1 MTDVSTGSTDGGSVV
16 EPVEAKPMLQVINA
30 DATPEQIAAIVAV
43 FASLGGG
50 AAPAAKRAR
59 SLWATPQ
66 PRATYA
72 HGLGGWRASGLP
84 R

>member
-1 MTDVSTGSTDGGSVV
+1 MADEQQT
-16 EPVEAKPMLQVINA
+16 EEAPAKPMLQVINA

-43 FASLGGG
+43 FASLSGS
-50 AAPAAKRAR
+50 APAPKRPR

>member
-1 MTDVSTGSTDGGSVV
+1 MGEEEHTVAAA
-16 EPVEAKPMLQVINA
+16 AKPMLQIINA

-43 FASLGGG
+43 FASLGGS
-50 AAPAAKRAR
+50 APAPKRPR

-66 PRATYA
+66 PRLTYA
-72 HGLGGWRASGLP
+72 HRLGGWRASGLP

>member
-1 MTDVSTGSTDGGSVV
+1 MADDQQS
-16 EPVEAKPMLQVINA
+16 EAAPAKPMLQVINA

-43 FASLGGG
+43 FASLGGS
-50 AAPAAKRAR
+50 AAPATKRPR
-59 SLWATPQ
+59 SLWAAPQ

-84 R
+84 H

>member
-1 MTDVSTGSTDGGSVV
+1 MTEQQNT
-16 EPVEAKPMLQVINA
+16 EAAPTKPMLQVINA

-43 FASLGGG
+43 FASLGGS
-50 AAPAAKRAR
+50 APTPKRPR

-66 PRATYA
+66 PRLTYA
-72 HGLGGWRASGLP
+72 HGLGGWRTSGLP

>member
-1 MTDVSTGSTDGGSVV
+1 MAEEQTTETAA
-16 EPVEAKPMLQVINA
+16 PAKPMLQIVNP

-43 FASLGGG
+43 FASLGGS
-50 AAPAAKRAR
+50 APAPKKPR

-66 PRATYA
+66 PRRTYA

-84 R
+84 H

>member
-1 MTDVSTGSTDGGSVV
+1 MSDEQPTEVA
-16 EPVEAKPMLQVINA
+16 PAKPMLQVINA

-43 FASLGGG
+43 FAALGGG
-50 AAPAAKRAR
+50 SAPASKRPR

-66 PRATYA
+66 PRLTYA

>member
-1 MTDVSTGSTDGGSVV
+1 MADETT
-16 EPVEAKPMLQVINA
+16 EAIEAPAAKPMLQIVNP

-43 FASLGGG
+43 FASLGGS
-50 AAPAAKRAR
+50 APAPKKAR

-66 PRATYA
+66 PRLTYA
-72 HGLGGWRASGLP
+72 SGLGGWRASGLP

>member
-1 MTDVSTGSTDGGSVV
+1 MTEEQQTEVA
-16 EPVEAKPMLQVINA
+16 PAKPMLQVINA

-50 AAPAAKRAR
+50 AAPAPKRPR